1 MDVINKLAATV
12 GPGHTVDL
20 NDPEL
25 TIVAEVCQVKCDF
38 KNARN
43 LLKLILFCGGD

>member
-25 TIVAEVCQVKCDF
+25 TIVAEVCQVSTISTKQVSNQDS
-38 KNARN
+38 
-43 LLKLILFCGGD
+43 FCGY